1 MINPSFEIA
10 INGVKLTTAN
20 VDAEFGVLSAMIT
33 WVKRA
38 DGSESLQ
45 LSTTGL
51 DSEQSKLSHW
61 PKQNLN
67 MGDVVTISISEDK
80 AVTEPLK
87 TKKPSNLENM
97 LRTYNYLKE
106 ELKDHII

>member
-1 MINPSFEIA
+1 MNPTFEIA

-20 VDAEFGVLSAMIT
+20 VDAEFGVLSAIIT
-33 WVKRA
+33 WVRRGE
-38 DGSESLQ
+38 GSESLE

-51 DSEQSKLSHW
+51 DSVQSKLLHW

-67 MGDVVTISISEDK
+67 IGDVVTISISEDK
-80 AVTEPLK
+80 AVTEPLQ
-87 TKKPSNLENM
+87 TKQPSNLENM